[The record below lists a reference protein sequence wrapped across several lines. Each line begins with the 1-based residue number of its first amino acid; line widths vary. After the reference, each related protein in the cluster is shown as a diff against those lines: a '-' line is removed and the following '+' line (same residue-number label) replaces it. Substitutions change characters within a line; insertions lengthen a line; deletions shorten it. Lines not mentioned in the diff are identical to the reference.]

1 MARAQLTL
9 LMQEGSGTARVRP
22 VKVVPAGDPQ
32 RAYDAAAQRG
42 VVGTLPAASQRL
54 LEEWAEKLGAA
65 TALLSRGESGW
76 RFEGEGFPRRES
88 HRAHGSSAADQE
100 QAWTGIAVGTI
111 DGRDWLLILPGST
124 ERWHNAP
131 GLETFIGQFRA
142 TLENPHPA
150 DDAQL
155 AIVQRRFYA
164 FSRRLAAKS
173 GPEAHAYILSTIA
186 PLISARM
193 GSFASFNESEAML
206 SITATHGYPSAV
218 VDHVHIAPG
227 SGVLGQVFSTRRAI
241 LGRAHRE
248 GKRRLRYL
256 TDSFIAVPLVSHGGA
271 LGVISFADK
280 IGATAFDRRDRAIV
294 RMFAAPAALAVAN
307 DRVSEML
314 TSVSQQAILDPVTGL
329 FNRRHLETLLESEVQ
344 RARRQQLDLAL
355 LMIDVDD
362 FKRINDSF
370 GHPEGDRLLHS
381 IAEALRSTIRIFDL
395 CARYGGEEFAI
406 IMPGASIE
414 MAAQVGERVRQ
425 SVESRAGKGRLA
437 VTVSVG
443 AAVLKPGDGAN
454 DLVASADRA
463 LIAAKRAGKNNVR
476 TDPGEYA

>member
-88 HRAHGSSAADQE
+88 HRAHGSSAAEHE

-155 AIVQRRFYA
+155 ASVQRRFYA

-329 FNRRHLETLLESEVQ
+329 FNRRHLETLCSDGAQITETHGCTVLLGDNDVNQ
-344 RARRQQLDLAL
+344 RATERNAHAGDDVGKRTRQR
-355 LMIDVDD
+355 D
-362 FKRINDSF
+362 FAKNLIVF
-370 GHPEGDRLLHS
+370 GPEGACHRDQPVIS
-381 IAEALRSTIRIFDL
+381 IGNSNHGIDENREHRGQNRHNNFRNRAETEQHDD
-395 CARYGGEEFAI
+395 EW
-406 IMPGASIE
+406 
-414 MAAQVGERVRQ
+414 
-425 SVESRAGKGRLA
+425 
-437 VTVSVG
+437 
-443 AAVLKPGDGAN
+443 
-454 DLVASADRA
+454 
-463 LIAAKRAGKNNVR
+463 
-476 TDPGEYA
+476 